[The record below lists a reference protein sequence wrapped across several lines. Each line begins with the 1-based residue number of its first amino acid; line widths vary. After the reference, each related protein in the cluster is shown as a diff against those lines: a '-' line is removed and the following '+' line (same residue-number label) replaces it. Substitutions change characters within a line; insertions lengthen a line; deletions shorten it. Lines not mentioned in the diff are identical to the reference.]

1 MKKFELTFTD
11 KNEKEVTEIF
21 TFDKKLENQFTIN
34 KILAVAGKIYG
45 KVDLTVSGLDSMGP
59 MMLIGYELM
68 KLCTSHNLK
77 KDVDV
82 DDYFQNDYE
91 NYATLVGDVL
101 NFFLL
106 SKSEQRRQSIE
117 MVTPE
122 DKPTEENGN

>member
-21 TFDKKLENQFTIN
+21 TFDKKLENQFTIT
-34 KILAVAGKIYG
+34 KILALAGKIYG
-45 KVDLTVSGLDSMGP
+45 QVDLGTGTLDIVGP
-59 MMLIGYELM
+59 MMTIGYELM

-77 KDVDV
+77 KEVDV

-91 NYATLVGDVL
+91 NYADMIRDVL
-101 NFFLL
+101 NFYSL
-106 SKSEQRRQSIE
+106 SKSEQRRKSIE